1 MLVRLG
7 VVACLFWLHF
17 AYATTLKIINIVPF
31 GSSSVKILF
40 NQEVKKFK
48 EVSLKNFKSYLE
60 LEAILTIPKK
70 HYQFSKQSSITIAQF
85 SPKLAR
91 VVISHAPKMTY
102 EVKILKDKLYVSIV
116 EKKPLVRHQ
125 MAPKPPKHHA
135 LKHPTPKPAPKSI
148 KKEAKEKTPIK
159 HAHSKHAHSP
169 LNERSAKKEIPKKEI
184 PKKEILKKEILK
196 KEILKKEIPKKEI
209 LKKEIPKKEI
219 LKKEIPKKEIP
230 KKEILKKEIL
240 KKEILKKEILKKE
253 IPKKEILKKEI
264 PKKEILKKEIPK
276 KEIPKKEIL
285 KKEIPKKEIL
295 KKEILKKEILKK
307 EIPKKE
313 ILKKEIPKKEA
324 ENESKNQVFIAEK
337 NDTFIKTKRK
347 KHKKIVLDAGHGG
360 KDCGAMSA
368 NLVCEKDIVLEVV
381 KFLHKELKKRG
392 YSVLLTRDKDIY
404 IDLVGRTELANRKS
418 ADLFISVHAN
428 SIPKHS
434 TSNAHGIETYFLST
448 ARSERARKVA
458 EQENKD
464 DVNLMDYFSKS
475 LLLNSLNTQRL
486 IVSNKLAIDVQYG
499 MLQSIRKNYPDVVD
513 GGVREGPFWVLAGAL
528 MPSILIEIGYNSH
541 AIESKRIQS
550 KPYQKILA
558 KGIADGIDSFFSK
571 ND

>member
-1 MLVRLG
+1 MRLG

-31 GSSSVKILF
+31 GSSSVKISF
-40 NQEVKKFK
+40 NQEIKKFK

-116 EKKPLVRHQ
+116 EKKPLSRHQ
-125 MAPKPPKHHA
+125 MALKPPKHHV

-148 KKEAKEKTPIK
+148 KKEAKEIKEKTPTK
-159 HAHSKHAHSP
+159 HARSKHTHSQ
-169 LNERSAKKEIPKKEI
+169 LNEKSA
-184 PKKEILKKEILK
+184 
-196 KEILKKEIPKKEI
+196 
-209 LKKEIPKKEI
+209 
-219 LKKEIPKKEIP
+219 
-230 KKEILKKEIL
+230 
-240 KKEILKKEILKKE
+240 
-253 IPKKEILKKEI
+253 
-264 PKKEILKKEIPK
+264 
-276 KEIPKKEIL
+276 
-285 KKEIPKKEIL
+285 
-295 KKEILKKEILKK
+295 
-307 EIPKKE
+307 
-313 ILKKEIPKKEA
+313 KKEIPKKEA

-337 NDTFIKTKRK
+337 NDAFIKTKRK

-404 IDLVGRTELANRKS
+404 IDLVARTELANKKS

-428 SIPKHS
+428 SIPKRS

-464 DVNLMDYFSKS
+464 NVNLMDYFSKS

>member
-17 AYATTLKIINIVPF
+17 AYATTLKITNIVPF
-31 GSSSVKILF
+31 GSSSVKISF
-40 NQEVKKFK
+40 NQEIKKLK
-48 EVSLKNFKSYLE
+48 EISLKNFKSYLE

-85 SPKLAR
+85 SPKLVR

-116 EKKPLVRHQ
+116 EKKPLTKHQ
-125 MAPKPPKHHA
+125 MAPKPPKHRT

-148 KKEAKEKTPIK
+148 KKEAKEIKEKTPTK
-159 HAHSKHAHSP
+159 HARLKHTHSQW
-169 LNERSAKKEIPKKEI
+169 NERSAKKEIPKKE
-184 PKKEILKKEILK
+184 
-196 KEILKKEIPKKEI
+196 
-209 LKKEIPKKEI
+209 
-219 LKKEIPKKEIP
+219 
-230 KKEILKKEIL
+230 
-240 KKEILKKEILKKE
+240 
-253 IPKKEILKKEI
+253 
-264 PKKEILKKEIPK
+264 
-276 KEIPKKEIL
+276 
-285 KKEIPKKEIL
+285 
-295 KKEILKKEILKK
+295 
-307 EIPKKE
+307 
-313 ILKKEIPKKEA
+313 A
-324 ENESKNQVFIAEK
+324 ENEGKNQVFIAEK
-337 NDTFIKTKRK
+337 NDAFIKTKRK

-360 KDCGAMSA
+360 KDCGAMST

-381 KFLHKELKKRG
+381 KFLYKELKKRG

-404 IDLVGRTELANRKS
+404 IDLVARTELANKKS

-428 SIPKHS
+428 SIPKRS

-499 MLQSIRKNYPDVVD
+499 MLQSVRKNYPDVVD

>member
-31 GSSSVKILF
+31 GSSSVKISF
-40 NQEVKKFK
+40 NQEIKKFK

-116 EKKPLVRHQ
+116 EKKPLTRHQ
-125 MAPKPPKHHA
+125 MVPKPPKHHA
-135 LKHPTPKPAPKSI
+135 LKHPIPKPAPKSI
-148 KKEAKEKTPIK
+148 KKEAKEVKEKTPTK
-159 HAHSKHAHSP
+159 HAHSKHTHSQ
-169 LNERSAKKEIPKKEI
+169 LNERSA
-184 PKKEILKKEILK
+184 
-196 KEILKKEIPKKEI
+196 
-209 LKKEIPKKEI
+209 
-219 LKKEIPKKEIP
+219 
-230 KKEILKKEIL
+230 
-240 KKEILKKEILKKE
+240 
-253 IPKKEILKKEI
+253 
-264 PKKEILKKEIPK
+264 
-276 KEIPKKEIL
+276 
-285 KKEIPKKEIL
+285 
-295 KKEILKKEILKK
+295 
-307 EIPKKE
+307 
-313 ILKKEIPKKEA
+313 KKEIPKKEA

-337 NDTFIKTKRK
+337 NDAFIKTKRK

-404 IDLVGRTELANRKS
+404 IDLVARTELANKKS

-428 SIPKHS
+428 SIPKRS

-464 DVNLMDYFSKS
+464 DVNLMDYFSRS

-486 IVSNKLAIDVQYG
+486 IISNKLAIDVQYG

>member
-7 VVACLFWLHF
+7 VVACLLWLHF
-17 AYATTLKIINIVPF
+17 AYATTLKITNIVPF
-31 GSSSVKILF
+31 GSSSVKISF

-70 HYQFSKQSSITIAQF
+70 HYQFSKQSFITIAQF

-91 VVISHAPKMTY
+91 VVIGYAPKMTY
-102 EVKILKDKLYVSIV
+102 EIKILKDKLYVSIV
-116 EKKPLVRHQ
+116 EKKPLARHQ
-125 MAPKPPKHHA
+125 MVLKPPKHHA
-135 LKHPTPKPAPKSI
+135 LKHTTPKPTPKPI
-148 KKEAKEKTPIK
+148 KKEAKKSKETKEKTPIK

-184 PKKEILKKEILK
+184 PKKEI
-196 KEILKKEIPKKEI
+196 P
-209 LKKEIPKKEI
+209 
-219 LKKEIPKKEIP
+219 
-230 KKEILKKEIL
+230 
-240 KKEILKKEILKKE
+240 
-253 IPKKEILKKEI
+253 
-264 PKKEILKKEIPK
+264 
-276 KEIPKKEIL
+276 
-285 KKEIPKKEIL
+285 
-295 KKEILKKEILKK
+295 
-307 EIPKKE
+307 
-313 ILKKEIPKKEA
+313 KKEIPKKEA

-381 KFLHKELKKRG
+381 KFLYKELKKRG

-404 IDLVGRTELANRKS
+404 IDLVARTELANKKS

-475 LLLNSLNTQRL
+475 LFLNSLNTQRL

-499 MLQSIRKNYPDVVD
+499 MLQSVRKNYPDVVD

-558 KGIADGIDSFFSK
+558 KGIADGVDSFFSK

>member
-7 VVACLFWLHF
+7 VVACLFWLHY
-17 AYATTLKIINIVPF
+17 AYATTLKITNIMPF
-31 GSSSVKILF
+31 GSSSVKMVF

-48 EVSLKNFKSYLE
+48 EVPLKNFKSYLE

-70 HYQFSKQSSITIAQF
+70 HYQFSKQSFITIAQF

-91 VVISHAPKMTY
+91 VVIGYAPKMTY

-116 EKKPLVRHQ
+116 EKKPLIRHQ
-125 MAPKPPKHHA
+125 ITPKPPKHHA
-135 LKHPTPKPAPKSI
+135 LKHQVPKPTPKPI
-148 KKEAKEKTPIK
+148 KKEAKKTKEKTPTK

-169 LNERSAKKEIPKKEI
+169 LNERSAKKEIPKKE
-184 PKKEILKKEILK
+184 
-196 KEILKKEIPKKEI
+196 
-209 LKKEIPKKEI
+209 
-219 LKKEIPKKEIP
+219 
-230 KKEILKKEIL
+230 
-240 KKEILKKEILKKE
+240 
-253 IPKKEILKKEI
+253 
-264 PKKEILKKEIPK
+264 
-276 KEIPKKEIL
+276 
-285 KKEIPKKEIL
+285 
-295 KKEILKKEILKK
+295 
-307 EIPKKE
+307 
-313 ILKKEIPKKEA
+313 A
-324 ENESKNQVFIAEK
+324 ENESKNQIFIAEK
-337 NDTFIKTKRK
+337 NDTWIKTKRK

-404 IDLVGRTELANRKS
+404 IDLVARTELANKKS

-428 SIPKHS
+428 SIPKRS

-475 LLLNSLNTQRL
+475 LFLNSLNTQRL

-499 MLQSIRKNYPDVVD
+499 MLQSVRKNYPDVVD

>member
-17 AYATTLKIINIVPF
+17 AYATTLKITNIVPF

-40 NQEVKKFK
+40 NQEIKKFK
-48 EVSLKNFKSYLE
+48 EVPLKNFKSYLE

-70 HYQFSKQSSITIAQF
+70 HYQFSKQSFITIAQF
-85 SPKLAR
+85 SPKLVR
-91 VVISHAPKMTY
+91 VVIGYAPKMTY
-102 EVKILKDKLYVSIV
+102 EIKILKDKLYVSIV
-116 EKKPLVRHQ
+116 EKKPLIRHQ
-125 MAPKPPKHHA
+125 MVLKPPKHHA
-135 LKHPTPKPAPKSI
+135 LKHTTPKPTPKPI
-148 KKEAKEKTPIK
+148 KKEAKKSKETKEKTPTK

-184 PKKEILKKEILK
+184 PKKE
-196 KEILKKEIPKKEI
+196 
-209 LKKEIPKKEI
+209 
-219 LKKEIPKKEIP
+219 
-230 KKEILKKEIL
+230 
-240 KKEILKKEILKKE
+240 
-253 IPKKEILKKEI
+253 
-264 PKKEILKKEIPK
+264 
-276 KEIPKKEIL
+276 
-285 KKEIPKKEIL
+285 
-295 KKEILKKEILKK
+295 
-307 EIPKKE
+307 
-313 ILKKEIPKKEA
+313 A
-324 ENESKNQVFIAEK
+324 ENESKNQIFIAEK

-404 IDLVGRTELANRKS
+404 IDLVARTELANKKS

-428 SIPKHS
+428 SIPKRS

-475 LLLNSLNTQRL
+475 LFLNSLNTQRL

-499 MLQSIRKNYPDVVD
+499 MLQSVRKNYPDVVD

>member
-1 MLVRLG
+1 MRLG

-17 AYATTLKIINIVPF
+17 AYATTLKITNIVPF
-31 GSSSVKILF
+31 GSSSVKMVF

-48 EVSLKNFKSYLE
+48 EIPLKNFKSYLE

-91 VVISHAPKMTY
+91 VVIGYAPKMTY
-102 EVKILKDKLYVSIV
+102 EIKILKDKLYVSIV
-116 EKKPLVRHQ
+116 EKKPLIRHQ
-125 MAPKPPKHHA
+125 MALKPPKHHA
-135 LKHPTPKPAPKSI
+135 LKHTTPKPAPKPI
-148 KKEAKEKTPIK
+148 KKEAKKSKDTKEKTPTK
-159 HAHSKHAHSP
+159 HARSKHAHSP
-169 LNERSAKKEIPKKEI
+169 LNERSAKKEI
-184 PKKEILKKEILK
+184 
-196 KEILKKEIPKKEI
+196 
-209 LKKEIPKKEI
+209 
-219 LKKEIPKKEIP
+219 
-230 KKEILKKEIL
+230 
-240 KKEILKKEILKKE
+240 
-253 IPKKEILKKEI
+253 
-264 PKKEILKKEIPK
+264 
-276 KEIPKKEIL
+276 
-285 KKEIPKKEIL
+285 
-295 KKEILKKEILKK
+295 
-307 EIPKKE
+307 
-313 ILKKEIPKKEA
+313 LKKEIPKKEA
-324 ENESKNQVFIAEK
+324 ENEGKNQVFIAEK
-337 NDTFIKTKRK
+337 NDAFIKTKRK

-404 IDLVGRTELANRKS
+404 IDLVARTELANKKS

-475 LLLNSLNTQRL
+475 LFLNSLNTQRL

>member
-1 MLVRLG
+1 M
-7 VVACLFWLHF
+7 HF
-17 AYATTLKIINIVPF
+17 ACATTLKIINIVPF
-31 GSSSVKILF
+31 GSSSVKISF
-40 NQEVKKFK
+40 NQEIKKFK

-116 EKKPLVRHQ
+116 EKKPLTRHQ

-135 LKHPTPKPAPKSI
+135 PKHPTPKPAPKSI
-148 KKEAKEKTPIK
+148 KKEAKEKTPTK
-159 HAHSKHAHSP
+159 HARSKHTHSQ
-169 LNERSAKKEIPKKEI
+169 LNERSA
-184 PKKEILKKEILK
+184 
-196 KEILKKEIPKKEI
+196 
-209 LKKEIPKKEI
+209 
-219 LKKEIPKKEIP
+219 
-230 KKEILKKEIL
+230 
-240 KKEILKKEILKKE
+240 
-253 IPKKEILKKEI
+253 
-264 PKKEILKKEIPK
+264 
-276 KEIPKKEIL
+276 
-285 KKEIPKKEIL
+285 
-295 KKEILKKEILKK
+295 
-307 EIPKKE
+307 
-313 ILKKEIPKKEA
+313 KKEIPKKEA

-337 NDTFIKTKRK
+337 NDAFIKTKRK

-404 IDLVGRTELANRKS
+404 IDLVARTELANKKS

-428 SIPKHS
+428 SIPKRS

-464 DVNLMDYFSKS
+464 NVNLMDYFSKS

>member
-31 GSSSVKILF
+31 GSSSVKISF
-40 NQEVKKFK
+40 NQEIKKFK

-116 EKKPLVRHQ
+116 EKKPLTRHQ
-125 MAPKPPKHHA
+125 MAPKPPKHRT

-148 KKEAKEKTPIK
+148 KKEAKEAKEKTPTK
-159 HAHSKHAHSP
+159 HARSKHAHSQ
-169 LNERSAKKEIPKKEI
+169 LNERSAKKEIPKKE
-184 PKKEILKKEILK
+184 
-196 KEILKKEIPKKEI
+196 
-209 LKKEIPKKEI
+209 
-219 LKKEIPKKEIP
+219 
-230 KKEILKKEIL
+230 
-240 KKEILKKEILKKE
+240 
-253 IPKKEILKKEI
+253 
-264 PKKEILKKEIPK
+264 
-276 KEIPKKEIL
+276 
-285 KKEIPKKEIL
+285 
-295 KKEILKKEILKK
+295 
-307 EIPKKE
+307 
-313 ILKKEIPKKEA
+313 A
-324 ENESKNQVFIAEK
+324 ENEGKNQVFIAEK

-404 IDLVGRTELANRKS
+404 IDLVARTELANKKS

-428 SIPKHS
+428 SIPKRS

-464 DVNLMDYFSKS
+464 NVNLMDYFSKS

-499 MLQSIRKNYPDVVD
+499 MLQSVRKNYPDVVD

>member
-7 VVACLFWLHF
+7 VVACLLWLHF
-17 AYATTLKIINIVPF
+17 AYATTLKITNIVPF

-70 HYQFSKQSSITIAQF
+70 HYQFSKQSFITIAQF

-91 VVISHAPKMTY
+91 VVIGYAPKMTY
-102 EVKILKDKLYVSIV
+102 EIKILKDKLYVSIV
-116 EKKPLVRHQ
+116 EKKPLARHQ
-125 MAPKPPKHHA
+125 MVLKPPKHHA
-135 LKHPTPKPAPKSI
+135 LKHTTPKPTPKPI
-148 KKEAKEKTPIK
+148 KKEAKKSKETKEKTPIK
-159 HAHSKHAHSP
+159 HAHSKHTHSP
-169 LNERSAKKEIPKKEI
+169 LNERSA
-184 PKKEILKKEILK
+184 
-196 KEILKKEIPKKEI
+196 
-209 LKKEIPKKEI
+209 
-219 LKKEIPKKEIP
+219 
-230 KKEILKKEIL
+230 
-240 KKEILKKEILKKE
+240 
-253 IPKKEILKKEI
+253 
-264 PKKEILKKEIPK
+264 
-276 KEIPKKEIL
+276 
-285 KKEIPKKEIL
+285 
-295 KKEILKKEILKK
+295 
-307 EIPKKE
+307 
-313 ILKKEIPKKEA
+313 KKEIPKKEA

-337 NDTFIKTKRK
+337 NDTLIKTKRK

-404 IDLVGRTELANRKS
+404 IDLVARTELANKKS

-475 LLLNSLNTQRL
+475 LFLNSLNTQRL

-499 MLQSIRKNYPDVVD
+499 MLQSVRKNYPDVVD

>member
-1 MLVRLG
+1 M
-7 VVACLFWLHF
+7 HF

-40 NQEVKKFK
+40 NQEIKKFK

-60 LEAILTIPKK
+60 LEAVLTIPKK
-70 HYQFSKQSSITIAQF
+70 HYQFSKQSFITIAQF
-85 SPKLAR
+85 SPKLVR

-102 EVKILKDKLYVSIV
+102 EIKILKDKLYVSIV
-116 EKKPLVRHQ
+116 EKKPLIRHQ
-125 MAPKPPKHHA
+125 MALKPPKHHA
-135 LKHPTPKPAPKSI
+135 LKHTTPKPTPKPI
-148 KKEAKEKTPIK
+148 KKEAKKSKETKEKTPIK
-159 HAHSKHAHSP
+159 HAHSKHVHPP
-169 LNERSAKKEIPKKEI
+169 LNERSAKKEIPKKE
-184 PKKEILKKEILK
+184 
-196 KEILKKEIPKKEI
+196 
-209 LKKEIPKKEI
+209 
-219 LKKEIPKKEIP
+219 
-230 KKEILKKEIL
+230 
-240 KKEILKKEILKKE
+240 
-253 IPKKEILKKEI
+253 
-264 PKKEILKKEIPK
+264 
-276 KEIPKKEIL
+276 
-285 KKEIPKKEIL
+285 
-295 KKEILKKEILKK
+295 
-307 EIPKKE
+307 
-313 ILKKEIPKKEA
+313 A
-324 ENESKNQVFIAEK
+324 ENESKNPIFIAEK

-404 IDLVGRTELANRKS
+404 IDLVGRTELANKKS

-428 SIPKHS
+428 SIPKRS

-475 LLLNSLNTQRL
+475 LFLNSLNTQRL
-486 IVSNKLAIDVQYG
+486 IISNKLAIDVQYG
-499 MLQSIRKNYPDVVD
+499 MLQSVRKNYPDVVD

>member
-17 AYATTLKIINIVPF
+17 ACATTLKIINIVPF

-40 NQEVKKFK
+40 NQEIKKFK

-116 EKKPLVRHQ
+116 EKKPLTKHQ
-125 MAPKPPKHHA
+125 MVPKPPKHHA

-148 KKEAKEKTPIK
+148 KKETKEAKEKTPTK
-159 HAHSKHAHSP
+159 HARSKHAHSQ
-169 LNERSAKKEIPKKEI
+169 LNERSA
-184 PKKEILKKEILK
+184 
-196 KEILKKEIPKKEI
+196 
-209 LKKEIPKKEI
+209 
-219 LKKEIPKKEIP
+219 
-230 KKEILKKEIL
+230 
-240 KKEILKKEILKKE
+240 
-253 IPKKEILKKEI
+253 
-264 PKKEILKKEIPK
+264 
-276 KEIPKKEIL
+276 
-285 KKEIPKKEIL
+285 
-295 KKEILKKEILKK
+295 
-307 EIPKKE
+307 
-313 ILKKEIPKKEA
+313 KKEIPKKEA

-337 NDTFIKTKRK
+337 NDAFIKTKHK

-404 IDLVGRTELANRKS
+404 IDLVARTELANKKS

-428 SIPKHS
+428 SIPKRS

-464 DVNLMDYFSKS
+464 NVNLMDYFSKS

-513 GGVREGPFWVLAGAL
+513 GGVREGPFWVLVGAL

>member
-17 AYATTLKIINIVPF
+17 ACATTLKITNVVPF

-48 EVSLKNFKSYLE
+48 EVPLKNFKSYLE
-60 LEAILTIPKK
+60 LEAVLTIPKK

-91 VVISHAPKMTY
+91 VVIGYAPKMTY

-116 EKKPLVRHQ
+116 EKKPLIRHQ
-125 MAPKPPKHHA
+125 MVLKPPKHHA
-135 LKHPTPKPAPKSI
+135 LKHQTPKPAPKSI
-148 KKEAKEKTPIK
+148 KKEAKEAKEKTPIK
-159 HAHSKHAHSP
+159 HAHSKHVHSP
-169 LNERSAKKEIPKKEI
+169 LNERSA
-184 PKKEILKKEILK
+184 
-196 KEILKKEIPKKEI
+196 
-209 LKKEIPKKEI
+209 
-219 LKKEIPKKEIP
+219 
-230 KKEILKKEIL
+230 
-240 KKEILKKEILKKE
+240 
-253 IPKKEILKKEI
+253 
-264 PKKEILKKEIPK
+264 
-276 KEIPKKEIL
+276 
-285 KKEIPKKEIL
+285 
-295 KKEILKKEILKK
+295 
-307 EIPKKE
+307 
-313 ILKKEIPKKEA
+313 KKEIPKKEA

-337 NDTFIKTKRK
+337 NDIFIKTKRK

-404 IDLVGRTELANRKS
+404 IDLVARTELANKKS

>member
-102 EVKILKDKLYVSIV
+102 EIKILKDKLYVSIV
-116 EKKPLVRHQ
+116 EKKPLVRHK
-125 MAPKPPKHHA
+125 MVLKPPKHHA
-135 LKHPTPKPAPKSI
+135 LKHPTPKPVPKST
-148 KKEAKEKTPIK
+148 KKETKKSKETKEKTPTK
-159 HAHSKHAHSP
+159 HARSKHAHSP
-169 LNERSAKKEIPKKEI
+169 LNERSAKKEIPKKE
-184 PKKEILKKEILK
+184 
-196 KEILKKEIPKKEI
+196 
-209 LKKEIPKKEI
+209 
-219 LKKEIPKKEIP
+219 
-230 KKEILKKEIL
+230 
-240 KKEILKKEILKKE
+240 
-253 IPKKEILKKEI
+253 
-264 PKKEILKKEIPK
+264 
-276 KEIPKKEIL
+276 
-285 KKEIPKKEIL
+285 
-295 KKEILKKEILKK
+295 
-307 EIPKKE
+307 
-313 ILKKEIPKKEA
+313 A
-324 ENESKNQVFIAEK
+324 ENEGKNQVFIVEK
-337 NDTFIKTKRK
+337 NDAFSKTKRK

-404 IDLVGRTELANRKS
+404 IDLVARTELANKKS

-428 SIPKHS
+428 SIPKRS

-499 MLQSIRKNYPDVVD
+499 MLQSVRKNYPDVVD

>member
-31 GSSSVKILF
+31 GSSSVKISF
-40 NQEVKKFK
+40 NQEIKKFK

-116 EKKPLVRHQ
+116 EKKPLTRHQ
-125 MAPKPPKHHA
+125 MMPKPPKHHA
-135 LKHPTPKPAPKSI
+135 LKHPTPKPTPKSI
-148 KKEAKEKTPIK
+148 KKETKEIKEKTPTK
-159 HAHSKHAHSP
+159 HARSKHTHSQ

-184 PKKEILKKEILK
+184 PKKEI
-196 KEILKKEIPKKEI
+196 P
-209 LKKEIPKKEI
+209 
-219 LKKEIPKKEIP
+219 KKEIPKKEIP
-230 KKEILKKEIL
+230 KKEI
-240 KKEILKKEILKKE
+240 
-253 IPKKEILKKEI
+253 P
-264 PKKEILKKEIPK
+264 KKEIPK
-276 KEIPKKEIL
+276 KEIP
-285 KKEIPKKEIL
+285 
-295 KKEILKKEILKK
+295 
-307 EIPKKE
+307 
-313 ILKKEIPKKEA
+313 KKEIPKKEA

-337 NDTFIKTKRK
+337 NDASIKTKRK

-404 IDLVGRTELANRKS
+404 IDLVARTELANKKS

-428 SIPKHS
+428 SIPKRS

-464 DVNLMDYFSKS
+464 NVNLMDYFSKS

>member
-1 MLVRLG
+1 M
-7 VVACLFWLHF
+7 HF

-31 GSSSVKILF
+31 GSSSVKISF

-102 EVKILKDKLYVSIV
+102 EVKILKNKLYVSIV
-116 EKKPLVRHQ
+116 EKKPLIRHQ
-125 MAPKPPKHHA
+125 MVPKPSKHHA
-135 LKHPTPKPAPKSI
+135 LKHPTPKPTPKPI
-148 KKEAKEKTPIK
+148 KKETKEAKEKTPTK

-169 LNERSAKKEIPKKEI
+169 LNERSAKKEI
-184 PKKEILKKEILK
+184 L
-196 KEILKKEIPKKEI
+196 
-209 LKKEIPKKEI
+209 
-219 LKKEIPKKEIP
+219 
-230 KKEILKKEIL
+230 
-240 KKEILKKEILKKE
+240 
-253 IPKKEILKKEI
+253 
-264 PKKEILKKEIPK
+264 
-276 KEIPKKEIL
+276 
-285 KKEIPKKEIL
+285 
-295 KKEILKKEILKK
+295 
-307 EIPKKE
+307 
-313 ILKKEIPKKEA
+313 KKEA
-324 ENESKNQVFIAEK
+324 ENEGKNQVFIAEK
-337 NDTFIKTKRK
+337 NDAFIKTKRK

>member
-1 MLVRLG
+1 M
-7 VVACLFWLHF
+7 HF
-17 AYATTLKIINIVPF
+17 ACATTLKIINIVPF
-31 GSSSVKILF
+31 GSSSIKISF

-91 VVISHAPKMTY
+91 VVISYAPKMTY

-116 EKKPLVRHQ
+116 EKKPLTRHQ
-125 MAPKPPKHHA
+125 MASKPPKHHA

-148 KKEAKEKTPIK
+148 KKEAKEVKEKTPTK
-159 HAHSKHAHSP
+159 HAHSKHTHSQ
-169 LNERSAKKEIPKKEI
+169 LNERSAKKEIPKKE
-184 PKKEILKKEILK
+184 
-196 KEILKKEIPKKEI
+196 
-209 LKKEIPKKEI
+209 
-219 LKKEIPKKEIP
+219 
-230 KKEILKKEIL
+230 
-240 KKEILKKEILKKE
+240 
-253 IPKKEILKKEI
+253 
-264 PKKEILKKEIPK
+264 
-276 KEIPKKEIL
+276 
-285 KKEIPKKEIL
+285 
-295 KKEILKKEILKK
+295 
-307 EIPKKE
+307 
-313 ILKKEIPKKEA
+313 A
-324 ENESKNQVFIAEK
+324 ENEGKNQVFIAEK
-337 NDTFIKTKRK
+337 NDAFIKTKRK

-404 IDLVGRTELANRKS
+404 IDLVARTELANKKS

-428 SIPKHS
+428 SIPKRS

-464 DVNLMDYFSKS
+464 NVNLMDYFSKS

>member
-31 GSSSVKILF
+31 GSSSVKISF
-40 NQEVKKFK
+40 NQEIKKFK

-102 EVKILKDKLYVSIV
+102 EVKILKDKLYISIV
-116 EKKPLVRHQ
+116 EKKPLSRHQ

-148 KKEAKEKTPIK
+148 KKEAKEIKEKTPTK
-159 HAHSKHAHSP
+159 HARSKYTHSQ
-169 LNERSAKKEIPKKEI
+169 LNERSAKKEIPKKE
-184 PKKEILKKEILK
+184 
-196 KEILKKEIPKKEI
+196 
-209 LKKEIPKKEI
+209 
-219 LKKEIPKKEIP
+219 
-230 KKEILKKEIL
+230 
-240 KKEILKKEILKKE
+240 
-253 IPKKEILKKEI
+253 
-264 PKKEILKKEIPK
+264 
-276 KEIPKKEIL
+276 
-285 KKEIPKKEIL
+285 
-295 KKEILKKEILKK
+295 
-307 EIPKKE
+307 
-313 ILKKEIPKKEA
+313 A
-324 ENESKNQVFIAEK
+324 ENEGKNQVFIAEK
-337 NDTFIKTKRK
+337 NDAFIKTKRK

-404 IDLVGRTELANRKS
+404 IDLVARTELANKKS

-428 SIPKHS
+428 SIPKRS

-464 DVNLMDYFSKS
+464 NVNLMDYFSKS

>member
-1 MLVRLG
+1 M
-7 VVACLFWLHF
+7 HF
-17 AYATTLKIINIVPF
+17 AYATTLKITNIVPF
-31 GSSSVKILF
+31 GSSSVKMVF
-40 NQEVKKFK
+40 NQEIKKFK
-48 EVSLKNFKSYLE
+48 EVPLKNFKSYLE

-91 VVISHAPKMTY
+91 VVIGYAPKMTY
-102 EVKILKDKLYVSIV
+102 EIKILKDKLYISIV
-116 EKKPLVRHQ
+116 EKKPLIRHQ
-125 MAPKPPKHHA
+125 MVLKPPKHHA
-135 LKHPTPKPAPKSI
+135 LKHTTPKPTPKPI
-148 KKEAKEKTPIK
+148 KKEAKKSKDTKEKTPTK
-159 HAHSKHAHSP
+159 HARSKHVHSP
-169 LNERSAKKEIPKKEI
+169 LNERSAKKEI
-184 PKKEILKKEILK
+184 L
-196 KEILKKEIPKKEI
+196 
-209 LKKEIPKKEI
+209 
-219 LKKEIPKKEIP
+219 
-230 KKEILKKEIL
+230 
-240 KKEILKKEILKKE
+240 
-253 IPKKEILKKEI
+253 
-264 PKKEILKKEIPK
+264 
-276 KEIPKKEIL
+276 
-285 KKEIPKKEIL
+285 
-295 KKEILKKEILKK
+295 
-307 EIPKKE
+307 
-313 ILKKEIPKKEA
+313 KKEA

-337 NDTFIKTKRK
+337 NDTFIKIKRK

-428 SIPKHS
+428 SIPKRS

>member
-31 GSSSVKILF
+31 GSSSVKISF
-40 NQEVKKFK
+40 NQEIKKFK

-91 VVISHAPKMTY
+91 VVISYAPKMTY

-116 EKKPLVRHQ
+116 EKKPLTRHQ

-148 KKEAKEKTPIK
+148 KKEAKEVKEKTPTK

-169 LNERSAKKEIPKKEI
+169 LNERSA
-184 PKKEILKKEILK
+184 
-196 KEILKKEIPKKEI
+196 
-209 LKKEIPKKEI
+209 
-219 LKKEIPKKEIP
+219 
-230 KKEILKKEIL
+230 
-240 KKEILKKEILKKE
+240 
-253 IPKKEILKKEI
+253 
-264 PKKEILKKEIPK
+264 
-276 KEIPKKEIL
+276 
-285 KKEIPKKEIL
+285 
-295 KKEILKKEILKK
+295 
-307 EIPKKE
+307 
-313 ILKKEIPKKEA
+313 KKEIPKKEA

-337 NDTFIKTKRK
+337 NDTFIKTKYK

-404 IDLVGRTELANRKS
+404 IDLVARTELANRKS

-475 LLLNSLNTQRL
+475 LFLNSLNTQRL
-486 IVSNKLAIDVQYG
+486 IISNKLAIDVQYG

>member
-1 MLVRLG
+1 M
-7 VVACLFWLHF
+7 HF
-17 AYATTLKIINIVPF
+17 AYATTLKITNIVPF

-40 NQEVKKFK
+40 NQEIKKFK
-48 EVSLKNFKSYLE
+48 EVPLKNFKSYLE
-60 LEAILTIPKK
+60 LEAVLTIPKK
-70 HYQFSKQSSITIAQF
+70 HYQFSKQSFITIAQF

-91 VVISHAPKMTY
+91 VVIGYAPKMTY
-102 EVKILKDKLYVSIV
+102 EIKILKDKLYVSIV
-116 EKKPLVRHQ
+116 EKKPLDRHQ
-125 MAPKPPKHHA
+125 MVLKPPKHHA
-135 LKHPTPKPAPKSI
+135 LKHTTPKPTPKPI
-148 KKEAKEKTPIK
+148 KKEAKKSKETKEKTPIK

-184 PKKEILKKEILK
+184 P
-196 KEILKKEIPKKEI
+196 
-209 LKKEIPKKEI
+209 
-219 LKKEIPKKEIP
+219 
-230 KKEILKKEIL
+230 
-240 KKEILKKEILKKE
+240 
-253 IPKKEILKKEI
+253 
-264 PKKEILKKEIPK
+264 
-276 KEIPKKEIL
+276 
-285 KKEIPKKEIL
+285 
-295 KKEILKKEILKK
+295 
-307 EIPKKE
+307 
-313 ILKKEIPKKEA
+313 KKEIPKKEA

-404 IDLVGRTELANRKS
+404 IDLVARTELANKKS

-475 LLLNSLNTQRL
+475 LFLNSLNTQRL

>member
-7 VVACLFWLHF
+7 VVACFLWLHY

-31 GSSSVKILF
+31 GSSSVKIIF

-60 LEAILTIPKK
+60 LEAVLTIPKK
-70 HYQFSKQSSITIAQF
+70 HYQFSRQSFITIAQF
-85 SPKLAR
+85 SPNLAR
-91 VVISHAPKMTY
+91 VVIGYTPKMTY
-102 EVKILKDKLYVSIV
+102 EVKTLKDKLYVSIV
-116 EKKPLVRHQ
+116 EKKPLVGHQ
-125 MAPKPPKHHA
+125 TTPKPSKHTA
-135 LKHPTPKPAPKSI
+135 IKPAPKVV
-148 KKEAKEKTPIK
+148 KKETKETKKTKEIKEKTPHR
-159 HAHSKHAHSP
+159 HAHSKHAHPP
-169 LNERSAKKEIPKKEI
+169 LNGRSAKKEIPKKEI
-184 PKKEILKKEILK
+184 PKKEI
-196 KEILKKEIPKKEI
+196 P
-209 LKKEIPKKEI
+209 
-219 LKKEIPKKEIP
+219 KKEIPKKEIP
-230 KKEILKKEIL
+230 KKEI
-240 KKEILKKEILKKE
+240 
-253 IPKKEILKKEI
+253 PKKEI
-264 PKKEILKKEIPK
+264 
-276 KEIPKKEIL
+276 
-285 KKEIPKKEIL
+285 
-295 KKEILKKEILKK
+295 
-307 EIPKKE
+307 
-313 ILKKEIPKKEA
+313 
-324 ENESKNQVFIAEK
+324 ENENKNQVFIEQN
-337 NDTFIKTKRK
+337 NDAWIKTKRK

-404 IDLVGRTELANRKS
+404 IDLVARTELANKKN

-486 IVSNKLAIDVQYG
+486 IVSNKLAIDVQFG
-499 MLQSIRKNYPDVVD
+499 MLQNIRKNYPDVVD

>member
-17 AYATTLKIINIVPF
+17 AYATTLKITNIVPF
-31 GSSSVKILF
+31 GSSSVKVVF
-40 NQEVKKFK
+40 NQEIKKFK
-48 EVSLKNFKSYLE
+48 EVPLKNFKSYLE

-91 VVISHAPKMTY
+91 VVIGYAPKMTY
-102 EVKILKDKLYVSIV
+102 EVKILKDNLYISIV
-116 EKKPLVRHQ
+116 EKKPLIRHQ
-125 MAPKPPKHHA
+125 MTPKPPKHHA
-135 LKHPTPKPAPKSI
+135 LKHPTPKPTPKPI
-148 KKEAKEKTPIK
+148 KKEAKEAKEKTPTK

-169 LNERSAKKEIPKKEI
+169 LNERSAKKEIPKKE
-184 PKKEILKKEILK
+184 
-196 KEILKKEIPKKEI
+196 
-209 LKKEIPKKEI
+209 
-219 LKKEIPKKEIP
+219 
-230 KKEILKKEIL
+230 
-240 KKEILKKEILKKE
+240 
-253 IPKKEILKKEI
+253 
-264 PKKEILKKEIPK
+264 
-276 KEIPKKEIL
+276 
-285 KKEIPKKEIL
+285 
-295 KKEILKKEILKK
+295 
-307 EIPKKE
+307 
-313 ILKKEIPKKEA
+313 A
-324 ENESKNQVFIAEK
+324 ENESKNQVFIIEK
-337 NDTFIKTKRK
+337 NDTLIKTKRK

-360 KDCGAMSA
+360 KDCGAMST

-404 IDLVGRTELANRKS
+404 IDLVARTELANKKS

-499 MLQSIRKNYPDVVD
+499 MLQSVRKNYPDVVD

>member
-7 VVACLFWLHF
+7 VVACLFWLHY
-17 AYATTLKIINIVPF
+17 AYATTLKITNIVPF
-31 GSSSVKILF
+31 GSSSVKMVF

-60 LEAILTIPKK
+60 LEAVLTIPKK
-70 HYQFSKQSSITIAQF
+70 HYQFSKQSFITIAQF

-91 VVISHAPKMTY
+91 VVIGYAPKMTY
-102 EVKILKDKLYVSIV
+102 EIKILKNKLYVSIM
-116 EKKPLVRHQ
+116 EKKPLIRHQ
-125 MAPKPPKHHA
+125 MTPKPSKHHA
-135 LKHPTPKPAPKSI
+135 LKHQVPKPTPKPI
-148 KKEAKEKTPIK
+148 KKEAKEKTTK
-159 HAHSKHAHSP
+159 HARSKQTHSP
-169 LNERSAKKEIPKKEI
+169 LNERSA
-184 PKKEILKKEILK
+184 
-196 KEILKKEIPKKEI
+196 
-209 LKKEIPKKEI
+209 
-219 LKKEIPKKEIP
+219 
-230 KKEILKKEIL
+230 
-240 KKEILKKEILKKE
+240 
-253 IPKKEILKKEI
+253 
-264 PKKEILKKEIPK
+264 
-276 KEIPKKEIL
+276 
-285 KKEIPKKEIL
+285 
-295 KKEILKKEILKK
+295 
-307 EIPKKE
+307 
-313 ILKKEIPKKEA
+313 KKEIPKKEA
-324 ENESKNQVFIAEK
+324 ENESKNQVFIIEK
-337 NDTFIKTKRK
+337 NDTWIKTKRK
-347 KHKKIVLDAGHGG
+347 KYKKIVLDAGHGG

-404 IDLVGRTELANRKS
+404 IDLVARTELANKKS

-428 SIPKHS
+428 SIPKRS

-475 LLLNSLNTQRL
+475 LFLNSLNTQRL

-499 MLQSIRKNYPDVVD
+499 MLQSVRKNYPDVVD

>member
-1 MLVRLG
+1 M
-7 VVACLFWLHF
+7 HF
-17 AYATTLKIINIVPF
+17 AYATTLKITNIVPF
-31 GSSSVKILF
+31 GSSSVKISF
-40 NQEVKKFK
+40 NQEIKKFK

-116 EKKPLVRHQ
+116 EKKPLTRYQ
-125 MAPKPPKHHA
+125 MVPKPPKHHA

-148 KKEAKEKTPIK
+148 KKEAKEVKEAKEKTPTK
-159 HAHSKHAHSP
+159 HARSKHAHSP
-169 LNERSAKKEIPKKEI
+169 LNERSA
-184 PKKEILKKEILK
+184 
-196 KEILKKEIPKKEI
+196 
-209 LKKEIPKKEI
+209 
-219 LKKEIPKKEIP
+219 
-230 KKEILKKEIL
+230 
-240 KKEILKKEILKKE
+240 
-253 IPKKEILKKEI
+253 
-264 PKKEILKKEIPK
+264 
-276 KEIPKKEIL
+276 
-285 KKEIPKKEIL
+285 
-295 KKEILKKEILKK
+295 
-307 EIPKKE
+307 
-313 ILKKEIPKKEA
+313 KKEIPKKEA

-404 IDLVGRTELANRKS
+404 IDLVARTELANKKS

-428 SIPKHS
+428 SIPKRS

-464 DVNLMDYFSKS
+464 NVNLMDYFSKS

-499 MLQSIRKNYPDVVD
+499 MLQSVRKNYPDVVD

-541 AIESKRIQS
+541 AIESRRIQS

>member
-17 AYATTLKIINIVPF
+17 AYATTLKITNIVPF

-40 NQEVKKFK
+40 NQEIKKFK
-48 EVSLKNFKSYLE
+48 EVPLKNFKSYLE
-60 LEAILTIPKK
+60 LEAVLTIPKK
-70 HYQFSKQSSITIAQF
+70 HYQFSKQSFITIAQF

-91 VVISHAPKMTY
+91 VVIGYAPKMTY
-102 EVKILKDKLYVSIV
+102 EIKILKDKLYVSIV
-116 EKKPLVRHQ
+116 EKKPLDRHQ
-125 MAPKPPKHHA
+125 MVLKPPKHHA
-135 LKHPTPKPAPKSI
+135 LKHTTPKPTPKPI
-148 KKEAKEKTPIK
+148 KKEAKKSKETKEKTPIK

-184 PKKEILKKEILK
+184 P
-196 KEILKKEIPKKEI
+196 
-209 LKKEIPKKEI
+209 
-219 LKKEIPKKEIP
+219 
-230 KKEILKKEIL
+230 
-240 KKEILKKEILKKE
+240 
-253 IPKKEILKKEI
+253 
-264 PKKEILKKEIPK
+264 
-276 KEIPKKEIL
+276 
-285 KKEIPKKEIL
+285 
-295 KKEILKKEILKK
+295 
-307 EIPKKE
+307 
-313 ILKKEIPKKEA
+313 KKEIPKKEA

-404 IDLVGRTELANRKS
+404 IDLVARTELANKKS

-475 LLLNSLNTQRL
+475 LFLNSLNTQRL

>member
-1 MLVRLG
+1 M
-7 VVACLFWLHF
+7 HF
-17 AYATTLKIINIVPF
+17 ACATTLKITNIVPF

-40 NQEVKKFK
+40 NQEIKKFK
-48 EVSLKNFKSYLE
+48 EVPLKNFKSYLE

-91 VVISHAPKMTY
+91 VVISYAPKMTY
-102 EVKILKDKLYVSIV
+102 EIKILKDKLYVSIV
-116 EKKPLVRHQ
+116 EKKPLIRHQ
-125 MAPKPPKHHA
+125 MALKPPKHHA
-135 LKHPTPKPAPKSI
+135 LKHTTPKPAPKPI
-148 KKEAKEKTPIK
+148 KKEAKKSKDTKEKTPTK
-159 HAHSKHAHSP
+159 HARSKHVHSP

-184 PKKEILKKEILK
+184 PKKEI
-196 KEILKKEIPKKEI
+196 P
-209 LKKEIPKKEI
+209 
-219 LKKEIPKKEIP
+219 
-230 KKEILKKEIL
+230 
-240 KKEILKKEILKKE
+240 
-253 IPKKEILKKEI
+253 
-264 PKKEILKKEIPK
+264 
-276 KEIPKKEIL
+276 
-285 KKEIPKKEIL
+285 
-295 KKEILKKEILKK
+295 
-307 EIPKKE
+307 
-313 ILKKEIPKKEA
+313 KKEIPKKEA

-337 NDTFIKTKRK
+337 NDTLIKTKRK

-404 IDLVGRTELANRKS
+404 IDLVARTELANKKS

-499 MLQSIRKNYPDVVD
+499 MLQSVRKNYPDVVD

>member
-7 VVACLFWLHF
+7 VVACLFWLHY
-17 AYATTLKIINIVPF
+17 AYATTLKITNIVPF
-31 GSSSVKILF
+31 GSSSVKMVF

-70 HYQFSKQSSITIAQF
+70 HYQFSKQSFITIAQF
-85 SPKLAR
+85 SPKLVR
-91 VVISHAPKMTY
+91 VVISYAPKMTY
-102 EVKILKDKLYVSIV
+102 EIKILKDKLYVSIV

-125 MAPKPPKHHA
+125 MALKPPKHHA
-135 LKHPTPKPAPKSI
+135 LKHTTSKPAPKPI
-148 KKEAKEKTPIK
+148 KKEAKKSKDTKEKTSTK
-159 HAHSKHAHSP
+159 HAHSKQTHSP
-169 LNERSAKKEIPKKEI
+169 LNERSAKKEIP
-184 PKKEILKKEILK
+184 
-196 KEILKKEIPKKEI
+196 
-209 LKKEIPKKEI
+209 
-219 LKKEIPKKEIP
+219 
-230 KKEILKKEIL
+230 
-240 KKEILKKEILKKE
+240 
-253 IPKKEILKKEI
+253 
-264 PKKEILKKEIPK
+264 
-276 KEIPKKEIL
+276 
-285 KKEIPKKEIL
+285 
-295 KKEILKKEILKK
+295 
-307 EIPKKE
+307 
-313 ILKKEIPKKEA
+313 KKEIPKKEA

-404 IDLVGRTELANRKS
+404 IDLVARTELANKKS

-428 SIPKHS
+428 SIPKRS

>member
-1 MLVRLG
+1 M
-7 VVACLFWLHF
+7 HF
-17 AYATTLKIINIVPF
+17 AYATTLKITNIVPF
-31 GSSSVKILF
+31 GSSSVKISF
-40 NQEVKKFK
+40 NQEIKKFK

-116 EKKPLVRHQ
+116 EKKPLSRHQ
-125 MAPKPPKHHA
+125 MALNPPKHQA

-148 KKEAKEKTPIK
+148 KKETKEVKEKTPTK
-159 HAHSKHAHSP
+159 HARSKHTHSP

-184 PKKEILKKEILK
+184 PKKEI
-196 KEILKKEIPKKEI
+196 P
-209 LKKEIPKKEI
+209 
-219 LKKEIPKKEIP
+219 KKEIPKKEIP
-230 KKEILKKEIL
+230 KKEI
-240 KKEILKKEILKKE
+240 
-253 IPKKEILKKEI
+253 P
-264 PKKEILKKEIPK
+264 
-276 KEIPKKEIL
+276 
-285 KKEIPKKEIL
+285 
-295 KKEILKKEILKK
+295 
-307 EIPKKE
+307 
-313 ILKKEIPKKEA
+313 KKEIPKKEA

-337 NDTFIKTKRK
+337 NDAFIKTKRK

-404 IDLVGRTELANRKS
+404 IDLVARTELANKKS

-428 SIPKHS
+428 SIPKRS

-464 DVNLMDYFSKS
+464 NVNLMDYFSKS

>member
-1 MLVRLG
+1 M
-7 VVACLFWLHF
+7 HF
-17 AYATTLKIINIVPF
+17 AYATTLKITNIVPF
-31 GSSSVKILF
+31 GSSSVKVVF
-40 NQEVKKFK
+40 NQEIKKFK
-48 EVSLKNFKSYLE
+48 EVPLKNFKSYLE

-91 VVISHAPKMTY
+91 VVIGYAPKMTY
-102 EVKILKDKLYVSIV
+102 EVKILKDNLYISIV
-116 EKKPLVRHQ
+116 EKKPLIRHQ
-125 MAPKPPKHHA
+125 MTPKPPKHHA
-135 LKHPTPKPAPKSI
+135 LKHPTPKPTPKPI
-148 KKEAKEKTPIK
+148 KKEAKEAKEKTPTK

-169 LNERSAKKEIPKKEI
+169 LNERSTKKEIPKKEI
-184 PKKEILKKEILK
+184 P
-196 KEILKKEIPKKEI
+196 
-209 LKKEIPKKEI
+209 
-219 LKKEIPKKEIP
+219 
-230 KKEILKKEIL
+230 
-240 KKEILKKEILKKE
+240 
-253 IPKKEILKKEI
+253 
-264 PKKEILKKEIPK
+264 
-276 KEIPKKEIL
+276 
-285 KKEIPKKEIL
+285 
-295 KKEILKKEILKK
+295 
-307 EIPKKE
+307 
-313 ILKKEIPKKEA
+313 KKEIPKKEA
-324 ENESKNQVFIAEK
+324 ENESKNQVFIIEK
-337 NDTFIKTKRK
+337 NDTLIKTKRK

-404 IDLVGRTELANRKS
+404 IDLVARTELANKKS

-499 MLQSIRKNYPDVVD
+499 MLQSVRKNYPDVVD

>member
-1 MLVRLG
+1 M
-7 VVACLFWLHF
+7 HF

-31 GSSSVKILF
+31 GSSSVKISF
-40 NQEVKKFK
+40 NQEIKKFK

-70 HYQFSKQSSITIAQF
+70 HYQFSKQSFITIAQF
-85 SPKLAR
+85 SPKLVR

-116 EKKPLVRHQ
+116 EKKPLIRHQ

-148 KKEAKEKTPIK
+148 KKEAKEIKEKTPTK
-159 HAHSKHAHSP
+159 HARSKHTHSQ
-169 LNERSAKKEIPKKEI
+169 LNERSAKKEIPKKG
-184 PKKEILKKEILK
+184 
-196 KEILKKEIPKKEI
+196 
-209 LKKEIPKKEI
+209 
-219 LKKEIPKKEIP
+219 
-230 KKEILKKEIL
+230 
-240 KKEILKKEILKKE
+240 
-253 IPKKEILKKEI
+253 
-264 PKKEILKKEIPK
+264 
-276 KEIPKKEIL
+276 
-285 KKEIPKKEIL
+285 
-295 KKEILKKEILKK
+295 
-307 EIPKKE
+307 
-313 ILKKEIPKKEA
+313 A
-324 ENESKNQVFIAEK
+324 ENEGKNQVFIAEK
-337 NDTFIKTKRK
+337 NDAFIKNKRK

-404 IDLVGRTELANRKS
+404 IDLVARTELANKKS

-428 SIPKHS
+428 SIPKRS

-464 DVNLMDYFSKS
+464 NVNLMDYFSKS

>member
-102 EVKILKDKLYVSIV
+102 EIKILKDKLYVSIV

-135 LKHPTPKPAPKSI
+135 LKHQTPKPAPKPI
-148 KKEAKEKTPIK
+148 KKEAKEAKEKTPIK
-159 HAHSKHAHSP
+159 YAHSKHAHSP
-169 LNERSAKKEIPKKEI
+169 LNERSAKKEI
-184 PKKEILKKEILK
+184 L
-196 KEILKKEIPKKEI
+196 
-209 LKKEIPKKEI
+209 
-219 LKKEIPKKEIP
+219 
-230 KKEILKKEIL
+230 
-240 KKEILKKEILKKE
+240 
-253 IPKKEILKKEI
+253 
-264 PKKEILKKEIPK
+264 
-276 KEIPKKEIL
+276 
-285 KKEIPKKEIL
+285 
-295 KKEILKKEILKK
+295 
-307 EIPKKE
+307 
-313 ILKKEIPKKEA
+313 KKEA
-324 ENESKNQVFIAEK
+324 ENEGKNQVFIAEK

-404 IDLVGRTELANRKS
+404 IDLVARTELANRKS

>member
-17 AYATTLKIINIVPF
+17 AYATTLKITNIVPF
-31 GSSSVKILF
+31 GSSSVKISF

-48 EVSLKNFKSYLE
+48 EVPLKNFKSYLE
-60 LEAILTIPKK
+60 LEAVLTIPKK

-91 VVISHAPKMTY
+91 VVISYAPKMTY
-102 EVKILKDKLYVSIV
+102 EIKILKDKLYISIV

-125 MAPKPPKHHA
+125 MALKPPKHHA
-135 LKHPTPKPAPKSI
+135 LKHTTPKPAPKPI
-148 KKEAKEKTPIK
+148 KKETKEAKEKTPTK
-159 HAHSKHAHSP
+159 HARSKHAHSP
-169 LNERSAKKEIPKKEI
+169 LNERSA
-184 PKKEILKKEILK
+184 
-196 KEILKKEIPKKEI
+196 
-209 LKKEIPKKEI
+209 
-219 LKKEIPKKEIP
+219 
-230 KKEILKKEIL
+230 
-240 KKEILKKEILKKE
+240 
-253 IPKKEILKKEI
+253 
-264 PKKEILKKEIPK
+264 
-276 KEIPKKEIL
+276 
-285 KKEIPKKEIL
+285 
-295 KKEILKKEILKK
+295 
-307 EIPKKE
+307 
-313 ILKKEIPKKEA
+313 KKEIPKKEA

-404 IDLVGRTELANRKS
+404 IDLVARTELANKKG

-499 MLQSIRKNYPDVVD
+499 MLQSVRKNYPDVVD

>member
-31 GSSSVKILF
+31 GSSSVKISF
-40 NQEVKKFK
+40 NQEIKKFK

-91 VVISHAPKMTY
+91 VVIGYAPKMTY
-102 EVKILKDKLYVSIV
+102 EVKILKDKLYVSIM
-116 EKKPLVRHQ
+116 EKKPLSRHQ
-125 MAPKPPKHHA
+125 MVLKPPKHHA

-148 KKEAKEKTPIK
+148 KKEAKEVKEKTPTK
-159 HAHSKHAHSP
+159 HARSKHAHSQ
-169 LNERSAKKEIPKKEI
+169 LNERSA
-184 PKKEILKKEILK
+184 
-196 KEILKKEIPKKEI
+196 
-209 LKKEIPKKEI
+209 
-219 LKKEIPKKEIP
+219 
-230 KKEILKKEIL
+230 
-240 KKEILKKEILKKE
+240 
-253 IPKKEILKKEI
+253 
-264 PKKEILKKEIPK
+264 
-276 KEIPKKEIL
+276 
-285 KKEIPKKEIL
+285 
-295 KKEILKKEILKK
+295 
-307 EIPKKE
+307 
-313 ILKKEIPKKEA
+313 KKEIPKKEA

-337 NDTFIKTKRK
+337 NDASIKTKRK

-404 IDLVGRTELANRKS
+404 IDLVARTELANKKS

-428 SIPKHS
+428 SIPKRS

-464 DVNLMDYFSKS
+464 DVNLMDYFSRS

-486 IVSNKLAIDVQYG
+486 IISNKLAIDVQYG

>member
-31 GSSSVKILF
+31 GSSSVKISF
-40 NQEVKKFK
+40 NQEIKKFK

-70 HYQFSKQSSITIAQF
+70 HYQFSKQSSITIVQF

-116 EKKPLVRHQ
+116 EKKPLTRHQ
-125 MAPKPPKHHA
+125 MVPKPPKHHA
-135 LKHPTPKPAPKSI
+135 LKHLTPKPAPKSI
-148 KKEAKEKTPIK
+148 KKEAKEIKEKTPTK
-159 HAHSKHAHSP
+159 HARSKHAHSQ
-169 LNERSAKKEIPKKEI
+169 LNERSAKKEIPKKG
-184 PKKEILKKEILK
+184 
-196 KEILKKEIPKKEI
+196 
-209 LKKEIPKKEI
+209 
-219 LKKEIPKKEIP
+219 
-230 KKEILKKEIL
+230 
-240 KKEILKKEILKKE
+240 
-253 IPKKEILKKEI
+253 
-264 PKKEILKKEIPK
+264 
-276 KEIPKKEIL
+276 
-285 KKEIPKKEIL
+285 
-295 KKEILKKEILKK
+295 
-307 EIPKKE
+307 
-313 ILKKEIPKKEA
+313 A

-337 NDTFIKTKRK
+337 NDAFIKTKHK

-404 IDLVGRTELANRKS
+404 IDLVARTELANKKS

-428 SIPKHS
+428 SIPKRS

-464 DVNLMDYFSKS
+464 DVNLMDYFSRS

>member
-1 MLVRLG
+1 MRLG

-31 GSSSVKILF
+31 GSSSVKISF
-40 NQEVKKFK
+40 NQEIKKFK

-85 SPKLAR
+85 NPKLAR

-116 EKKPLVRHQ
+116 EKKPLIRHQ

-135 LKHPTPKPAPKSI
+135 LKHQTPKPAPKSI
-148 KKEAKEKTPIK
+148 KKETKEIKEKTPTK
-159 HAHSKHAHSP
+159 HACSKHVHSQW
-169 LNERSAKKEIPKKEI
+169 NERSA
-184 PKKEILKKEILK
+184 
-196 KEILKKEIPKKEI
+196 
-209 LKKEIPKKEI
+209 
-219 LKKEIPKKEIP
+219 
-230 KKEILKKEIL
+230 
-240 KKEILKKEILKKE
+240 
-253 IPKKEILKKEI
+253 
-264 PKKEILKKEIPK
+264 
-276 KEIPKKEIL
+276 
-285 KKEIPKKEIL
+285 
-295 KKEILKKEILKK
+295 
-307 EIPKKE
+307 
-313 ILKKEIPKKEA
+313 KKEIPKKEA

-337 NDTFIKTKRK
+337 NDASIKTKRK

-404 IDLVGRTELANRKS
+404 IDLVARTELANKKS

-428 SIPKHS
+428 SIPKRS

-499 MLQSIRKNYPDVVD
+499 MLQSVRKNYPDVVD

>member
-7 VVACLFWLHF
+7 VVACLFWLHY
-17 AYATTLKIINIVPF
+17 AYATTLKITNIVPF
-31 GSSSVKILF
+31 GSSSVKMVF

-48 EVSLKNFKSYLE
+48 EVPLKNFKSYLE
-60 LEAILTIPKK
+60 LEAVLTIPKK

-91 VVISHAPKMTY
+91 VVIGYAPKMTY
-102 EVKILKDKLYVSIV
+102 EVKILKNKLYVSIV
-116 EKKPLVRHQ
+116 EKKPLIRHQ
-125 MAPKPPKHHA
+125 IALKPTKHHA
-135 LKHPTPKPAPKSI
+135 PKHTTPKPAPKPI
-148 KKEAKEKTPIK
+148 KKEAKKSKEAKEKTPTK
-159 HAHSKHAHSP
+159 HAHLKHAHSP
-169 LNERSAKKEIPKKEI
+169 LNERSAKKEIPKKE
-184 PKKEILKKEILK
+184 
-196 KEILKKEIPKKEI
+196 
-209 LKKEIPKKEI
+209 
-219 LKKEIPKKEIP
+219 
-230 KKEILKKEIL
+230 
-240 KKEILKKEILKKE
+240 
-253 IPKKEILKKEI
+253 
-264 PKKEILKKEIPK
+264 
-276 KEIPKKEIL
+276 
-285 KKEIPKKEIL
+285 
-295 KKEILKKEILKK
+295 
-307 EIPKKE
+307 
-313 ILKKEIPKKEA
+313 A
-324 ENESKNQVFIAEK
+324 ENESKNPIFIAEK
-337 NDTFIKTKRK
+337 NDTFIKTKHK

-404 IDLVGRTELANRKS
+404 IDLVARTELANKKG

-428 SIPKHS
+428 SIPKRS

>member
-17 AYATTLKIINIVPF
+17 TYATTLKIINIVPF
-31 GSSSVKILF
+31 GSSSVKISF
-40 NQEVKKFK
+40 NQEIKKFK

-116 EKKPLVRHQ
+116 EKKPLTRHQ

-135 LKHPTPKPAPKSI
+135 LKHPTPKLAPKSI
-148 KKEAKEKTPIK
+148 KKEAKEVKEKTPTK
-159 HAHSKHAHSP
+159 HARSKHTHSQ

-184 PKKEILKKEILK
+184 PKKE
-196 KEILKKEIPKKEI
+196 
-209 LKKEIPKKEI
+209 
-219 LKKEIPKKEIP
+219 
-230 KKEILKKEIL
+230 
-240 KKEILKKEILKKE
+240 
-253 IPKKEILKKEI
+253 
-264 PKKEILKKEIPK
+264 
-276 KEIPKKEIL
+276 
-285 KKEIPKKEIL
+285 
-295 KKEILKKEILKK
+295 
-307 EIPKKE
+307 
-313 ILKKEIPKKEA
+313 A
-324 ENESKNQVFIAEK
+324 ENEGKNQVFIAEK
-337 NDTFIKTKRK
+337 NDAFIKTKRK

-404 IDLVGRTELANRKS
+404 IDLVARTELANKKS

-428 SIPKHS
+428 SIPKRS

-486 IVSNKLAIDVQYG
+486 IISNKLAIDVQYG
-499 MLQSIRKNYPDVVD
+499 MLQSVRKNYPDVVD

>member
-7 VVACLFWLHF
+7 VVACLLWLHF
-17 AYATTLKIINIVPF
+17 ACATTLKIINIVPF
-31 GSSSVKILF
+31 GSSSVKVVF
-40 NQEVKKFK
+40 NQEIKKFK
-48 EVSLKNFKSYLE
+48 EVPLKNFKSYLE
-60 LEAILTIPKK
+60 LEAVLTIPKK
-70 HYQFSKQSSITIAQF
+70 HYQFSKQSFITIAQF

-91 VVISHAPKMTY
+91 VVIGYAPKMTY

-135 LKHPTPKPAPKSI
+135 LKHHTPKPAPKSI
-148 KKEAKEKTPIK
+148 KKEAKEKTLIK

-169 LNERSAKKEIPKKEI
+169 LNERSAKKEIPKKE
-184 PKKEILKKEILK
+184 
-196 KEILKKEIPKKEI
+196 
-209 LKKEIPKKEI
+209 
-219 LKKEIPKKEIP
+219 
-230 KKEILKKEIL
+230 
-240 KKEILKKEILKKE
+240 
-253 IPKKEILKKEI
+253 
-264 PKKEILKKEIPK
+264 
-276 KEIPKKEIL
+276 
-285 KKEIPKKEIL
+285 
-295 KKEILKKEILKK
+295 
-307 EIPKKE
+307 
-313 ILKKEIPKKEA
+313 A
-324 ENESKNQVFIAEK
+324 ENESKNPIFIAEK
-337 NDTFIKTKRK
+337 NDTFIKTKRQK
-347 KHKKIVLDAGHGG
+347 TQKIVLDAGHGG

-404 IDLVGRTELANRKS
+404 IDLVARTELANKKS

-428 SIPKHS
+428 SIPKRS

-499 MLQSIRKNYPDVVD
+499 MLQSVRKNYPDVVD